1 MKKFFTLSMS
11 LLLASCSSQVAF
23 TTDSSVQS
31 SDIGVLRTQEFM
43 CIGDEEAPMIL
54 YVGAVQF
61 IPVGQGL
68 RGSEGSVTFK
78 HDARF
83 KEQQVSFTYPSENG
97 TVSRTVRFIP
107 DQVKEVMFSRSQG
120 ILLRLKDGETL
131 VRPRSEARICTE
143 D

>member
-1 MKKFFTLSMS
+1 MS

-31 SDIGVLRTQEFM
+31 TDIGVLRTQEFM
-43 CIGDEEAPMIL
+43 CIGDEEDPMIL

-61 IPVGQGL
+61 IPVGRGL
-68 RGSEGSVTFK
+68 RGSEESVTFK

-97 TVSRTVRFIP
+97 TVSSTVCFIP
-107 DQVKEVMFSRSQG
+107 AQVEEIIFSRTQG
-120 ILLRLKDGETL
+120 ILLRPSDGGVL
-131 VRPRSEARICTE
+131 LHPRAEERMCTE
-143 D
+143 